1 MGRGLAARALDSL
14 PEVTV
19 LAKAVVFVTLRP
31 CDRWRGGRSE
41 PSPSSPAPRTAGGGV
56 STCEARALTAGEA
69 WVTQPPA
76 LPPAPRCLPLPFP
89 REGAWPRGHSG
100 RFPCSHCGKL
110 SPLLQLCLI
119 SLQTGLDLESKYFP
133 LEIRERDKSIRTV
146 TVKAIVSPI
155 PCASA
160 PGWGPKG

>member
-1 MGRGLAARALDSL
+1 MGRGLPARALGSL

-56 STCEARALTAGEA
+56 STCEAGALTAGGSVGDA
-69 WVTQPPA
+69 APSALSSSPLPSAA
-76 LPPAPRCLPLPFP
+76 LPEGRGLAPGTQWEVSLQSL
-89 REGAWPRGHSG
+89 W
-100 RFPCSHCGKL
+100 KL
-110 SPLLQLCLI
+110 SPLPKLCLI

-155 PCASA
+155 ACASA
-160 PGWGPKG
+160 PGWGPNG